1 MIFELRTY
9 TIKKGCRY
17 KWVELMDT
25 VIIPFQVQMG
35 MTIIGSFI
43 SLDHEDEYIWI
54 RRFNDEDHRKALYDA
69 VYGSKCWKTEIKKA
83 MGDMLIR
90 EKISVRRLK
99 ATPGS
104 RIQ

>member
-9 TIKKGCRY
+9 TIKKGFRDN
-17 KWVELMDT
+17 WVELMDT

-35 MTIIGSFI
+35 MTVIGSFI

-54 RRFNDEDHRKALYDA
+54 RRFDDENHRNLLYNA
-69 VYGSKCWKTEIKKA
+69 VYGSTRWKTEIRAA

-90 EKISVRRLK
+90 EKVSVRLLE
-99 ATPGS
+99 ATPAS